1 MLLWL
6 AAFRSYVAEN
16 RQFRCLLSMRN
27 IIVQEVNLF
36 LVWKDKLTF
45 FLTQFFIAFLD
56 VVQLNLQFGRKAI
69 LSVKL
74 PIMLIVLLLIQ

>member
-1 MLLWL
+1 M
-6 AAFRSYVAEN
+6 AEN

-36 LVWKDKLTF
+36 LAWKDKLTF

-56 VVQLNLQFGRKAI
+56 VVHAVESSI
-69 LSVKL
+69 W
-74 PIMLIVLLLIQ
+74 